1 MIIKNSRDKVVYL
14 IKKASETKEMYDELV
29 KPIKDYDDINNTEI
43 FKTIKAFV
51 ETDGS
56 YKKTAKSLFQHENTI
71 RYRISKAKKL
81 LGMKNSNI
89 EFLMYISLVVKMDD
103 IYTDNKLY

>member
-1 MIIKNSRDKVVYL
+1 MIIKNSADKVLHL
-14 IKKASETKEMYDELV
+14 IKKASETKEIYDEFV
-29 KPIKDYDDINNTEI
+29 MPIKDYDNINNTEI
-43 FKTIKAFV
+43 FKTIKIFV
-51 ETDGS
+51 KTDGN
-56 YKKTAKSLFQHENTI
+56 YKKTAQILFQHENSI

-89 EFLMYISLVVKMDD
+89 EFLMYISLVVKMND